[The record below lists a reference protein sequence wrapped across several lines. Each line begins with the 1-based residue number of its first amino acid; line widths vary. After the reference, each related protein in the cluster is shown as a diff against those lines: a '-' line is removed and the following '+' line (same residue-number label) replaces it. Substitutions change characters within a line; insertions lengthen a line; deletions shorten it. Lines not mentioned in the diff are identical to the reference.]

1 MEYNQHS
8 IPAPDLF
15 QGADSLFVCD
25 LPAPVAVMQAIPL
38 STSAPL
44 AEQLPENMEP
54 GGEEE
59 QVLPFVQKLRDL
71 EQSAKAEMAAWD
83 PVYSQ
88 ITEHGAA
95 TVPSTKRKG
104 TVLIRKSSLIWH

>member
-1 MEYNQHS
+1 MEYSQHS
-8 IPAPDLF
+8 IPTPDLLH
-15 QGADSLFVCD
+15 GADSLFVCD
-25 LPAPVAVMQAIPL
+25 SPAPVAMMQSTTL
-38 STSAPL
+38 SAFAPI
-44 AEQLPENMEP
+44 AVQLPENMEP

-59 QVLPFVQKLRDL
+59 QELLFVQKLRDL

-88 ITEHGAA
+88 IAEHGAA

-104 TVLIRKSSLIWH
+104 IVLIRKS